1 VIEAYV
7 TPADRIKIP
16 NDDVY
21 QLTIAANMTEDI
33 HPTII

>member
-1 VIEAYV
+1 MEADV

-16 NDDVY
+16 LDDIY